1 MTAALRAGQVAT
13 AAGVNLQTLRY
24 YERRGLLAP
33 PDRTLGGHR
42 VYGDETVTLL
52 RVIKTAQRLGFSL
65 AEVAELLKVGAHRHG
80 RHDHGLHARA
90 AAKLDEVEARIADLT
105 AIRDTLRD
113 VVDAGCDDL
122 IACTAEPCCPLPF
135 SELAVTP
142 GRSTPSAADLRT
154 GLSRRTSGAEPRG
167 ARTAA
172 PGRRH

>member
-1 MTAALRAGQVAT
+1 MTAALRAGQVAA
-13 AAGVNLQTLRY
+13 AAGVNLQTVRY

-42 VYGDETVTLL
+42 VYGDDTVALL

-65 AEVAELLKVGAHRHG
+65 AEVAELLKVGSHRHG

-90 AAKLDEVEARIADLT
+90 AAKLGEVEARIADLT

-113 VVDAGCDDL
+113 VVDAGCNDL
-122 IACTAEPCCPLPF
+122 VACTAEPCCPLPF
-135 SELAVTP
+135 IELA
-142 GRSTPSAADLRT
+142 AAGGHSGPATAAPRT
-154 GLSRRTSGAEPRG
+154 GVSSPFSGAAPRA

-172 PGRRH
+172 PGRRR